1 MSQTA
6 VDPPRRHRLSVAD
19 YYRMAEVGI
28 LAPDA
33 RVELIDGEII
43 DMAPIGSLHNAT
55 VDQLAE
61 LLKGAAGD
69 AVIVRA
75 QGSISLGAFS
85 EPEPDIALLRRRAD
99 FYRAA
104 QPGAAD
110 VLLIVEVA
118 VSSLPYDRDVK
129 VPLYARHGIPEVWLI
144 DIEALRLTRYRAP
157 KEGMYTL
164 VEQPDLETP
173 ISLDALPDACVTLRP
188 LFAHVKSVAPSESTA
203 SATQ

>member
-43 DMAPIGSLHNAT
+43 DMAPIGSRHNAT
-55 VDQLAE
+55 VNRLAE
-61 LLKGAAGD
+61 ILKSAAGD
-69 AVIVRA
+69 TVIVQA

-85 EPEPDIALLRRRAD
+85 EPEPDIALLRRRGD
-99 FYRAA
+99 FYWSA

-110 VLLIVEVA
+110 IVLIVEVA
-118 VSSLPYDRDVK
+118 GSSLAYDRDVK

-144 DIEALRLTRYRAP
+144 DIETQRLKRYREPSRNGYALAD
-157 KEGMYTL
+157 E
-164 VEQPDLETP
+164 PDIRLPLP
-173 ISLDALPDACVTLRP
+173 IASI
-188 LFAHVKSVAPSESTA
+188 A
-203 SATQ
+203 SALTDLRALFPRSP